1 MDDKEFTDWII
12 EKRLDMLSDGKGLT
26 AQDEVIS
33 EIGRILGVPI
43 KPEHMRGLGETLDR
57 IRWDEREI
65 FLKGLRDGA
74 RLMKRLNS
82 L

>member
-33 EIGRILGVPI
+33 EIGRTLGVPI

-57 IRWDEREI
+57 IR
-65 FLKGLRDGA
+65 
-74 RLMKRLNS
+74 
-82 L
+82 